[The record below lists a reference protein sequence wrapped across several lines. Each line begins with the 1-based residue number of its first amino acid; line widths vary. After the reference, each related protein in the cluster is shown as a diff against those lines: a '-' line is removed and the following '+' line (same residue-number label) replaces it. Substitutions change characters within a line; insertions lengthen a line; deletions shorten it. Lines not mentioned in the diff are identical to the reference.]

1 MAKKDKDDNLVFL
14 MPKSPVFKNS
24 EAALNRALLQKF
36 KEIVIF
42 GVDDEDDIS
51 IIVSEMTKE
60 HVNWLLDQVKLS
72 ILESELEE

>member
-14 MPKSPVFKNS
+14 MPKSPVFKDS
-24 EAALNRALLQKF
+24 ESALKRALLQKF
-36 KEIVIF
+36 KEVVVL
-42 GVDDEDDIS
+42 GVDNEDDIS